1 MHILP
6 SSKLNITFSFVYLK
20 FKFNQ
25 CPVSYLLN
33 LATLHTARA
42 KTMPGGFP
50 HGAGATE
57 TQLLLQG
64 MERDWK
70 SRERRENGPASPLQ

>member
-1 MHILP
+1 M
-6 SSKLNITFSFVYLK
+6 TFSFVYLK

-25 CPVSYLLN
+25 CPVPYLLN

-42 KTMPGGFP
+42 KRTPGGFP
-50 HGAGATE
+50 REAGATE

-64 MERDWK
+64 VDRDRK